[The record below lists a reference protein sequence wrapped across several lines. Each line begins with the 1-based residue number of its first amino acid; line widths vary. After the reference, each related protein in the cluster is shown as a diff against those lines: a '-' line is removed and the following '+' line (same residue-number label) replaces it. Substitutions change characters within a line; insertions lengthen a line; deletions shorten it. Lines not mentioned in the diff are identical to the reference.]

1 MFFLCNC
8 GIFRFVLLRFVLF
21 RFVSFDGV
29 SFRVVSSRKQTKKC
43 SLLQAEYSDETG
55 RQFASIR
62 SICFIRFLLVDFFF
76 CFVLF
81 VLFCSVLFCLSSVR
95 LNTFP
100 CVLFPLAKKNK
111 FPRACCCSM
120 SAKPVTCRAL
130 KLPNWGKKNWCKNC
144 RGKKKADKCE
154 RRAEW
159 LNSQQVVQ
167 MAKPQPK
174 RMHRK
179 AIVETEDQ
187 VQESSHGCA
196 SWTPHAYMRKRCPQY
211 KLLNTDKESWLRTLH
226 KRRRLMWRPLHNSSQ
241 PETPAQPETSAQP
254 DAPPPRPQPEASAS
268 ASMDK

>member
-1 MFFLCNC
+1 MVFL
-8 GIFRFVLLRFVLF
+8 FVLF
-21 RFVSFDGV
+21 HLVN
-29 SFRVVSSRKQTKKC
+29 KQKNVRC
-43 SLLQAEYSDETG
+43 CRQNILMRLEGSLQASD
-55 RQFASIR
+55 RFAS
-62 SICFIRFLLVDFFF
+62 SGSCLLISFF
-76 CFVLF
+76 F
-81 VLFCSVLFCLSSVR
+81 VLFCSVLFC
-95 LNTFP
+95 F
-100 CVLFPLAKKNK
+100 VLFVFCSIEYVSLRVVSARKKNK

-120 SAKPVTCRAL
+120 SAKPVTCSTL

-154 RRAEW
+154 RRTEW
-159 LNSQQVVQ
+159 LKSQQVVQ